1 MKVTKSIEID
11 AAPEKTWPFLAEPD
25 NILKWYFP
33 LQKFKYIGEQCQE
46 VGAPFDFEEKV
57 AGRVMKLK
65 CEVTE
70 WEDNKVFGLKMTSGD
85 MMKSYE
91 ERWTVEPTD
100 SGSRFTFMEQ
110 GELPY
115 GFVGRMLGPIAARSS
130 ASTIEK
136 MLQKLKALAEED

>member
-1 MKVTKSIEID
+1 MKVIKSVDID
-11 AAPEKTWPFLAEPD
+11 AVPEKTWPFLAEPEK
-25 NILKWYFP
+25 ILKRYFP
-33 LQKFKYIGEQCQE
+33 LQKFAYAGEQDQE
-46 VGAPFDFEEKV
+46 VGASFDFEEKV

-70 WEDNKVFGLKMTSGD
+70 WVENKAFSFKMTSGD

-91 ERWTVEPTD
+91 ERWTVEATP

-115 GFVGRMLGPIAARSS
+115 GFVGKMLGPLAERSS

-136 MLQKLKALAEED
+136 MLQKLKTLAEGG